1 MKKQRHPFP
10 QMSRKGYRLLDG
22 EWKFKA
28 DKENLGEAENWF
40 EGLET
45 DEKILVPF
53 ACESAMSGI
62 SCECAPKNI
71 WYEKTLFLSKEEIA
85 ESVLLWFEG
94 VDYTAKIWINGHFVG
109 SHDGAYTAF
118 SFDIAFLV
126 REGENLLV
134 VKAEDGYRLE
144 NPRGKQRWLN
154 KSYSCWYVPT
164 TGIWKS
170 VFLEFTGNVRFEK
183 IKWTPDVNTQT
194 LKAEFFLNDYRC
206 GLSIILSIFR
216 EGREEKFLKSAI
228 GSTYHC
234 ITIDLR
240 SAEEEFQVKHWSA
253 ETPDLYEV
261 KAVLEMDGKPKDE
274 IESYFG
280 FREFCS
286 EKGALTINGAPVYQK
301 LVLYQ
306 GYWKDTGLT
315 PPSDEAIEKDL
326 KDIKRMGFNGIRVHQ
341 KIESEYFLSCA
352 DKLGLYVWCEM
363 PSAHAFNDDMKDKLI
378 AEWSEIVRQ
387 KYNHPSIVVWVPFN
401 ESWGIRGVR
410 RNKEMQS
417 FADAAYYLTKAYDSM
432 RPVVTNDGWEHVK
445 TDIVTV
451 HNYEQNPECLNRAY
465 RSRESAMSEWDAVRH
480 QKFIFSEGYEYEGQ
494 PVIISEYG
502 GIAFMNGLSG
512 NDWGYSAVAT
522 EDDFCARYQALCAAI
537 KRIGY
542 VCGYCYTQFS
552 DVWQEK
558 NGFVTMDRKY
568 KVDPAKIG
576 RINAEC
582 ISVEDIK

>member
-10 QMSRKGYRLLDG
+10 QMSRKRYRLLDG

-28 DKENLGEAENWF
+28 DKENCGEAENWF

-45 DEKILVPF
+45 EEKILVPF
-53 ACESAMSGI
+53 ACESVRSGI
-62 SCECAPKNI
+62 GCECAPRNI
-71 WYEKTLFLSKEEIA
+71 WYEKMLFLSEEEIS

-94 VDYTAKIWINGHFVG
+94 VDYTAKIWINGHFIG
-109 SHDGAYTAF
+109 IHDGAYTAF
-118 SFDIAFLV
+118 SFDIMPYA

-170 VFLEFTGNVRFEK
+170 VFLEFTGNIRFEK
-183 IKWTPDVNTQT
+183 IKWTPDINTQT
-194 LKAEFFLNDYRC
+194 LKAELFLNDYRC
-206 GLSIILSIFR
+206 GLSVILSIFR

-234 ITIDLR
+234 ITIDLGD
-240 SAEEEFQVKHWSA
+240 AEEEFQVKHWSA
-253 ETPDLYEV
+253 ETPALYDV
-261 KAVLEMDGKPKDE
+261 KVVLEMDRKPKDE

-286 EKGALTINGAPVYQK
+286 AKGALTINGTPIYQK

-352 DKLGLYVWCEM
+352 DRLGLYVWCEM
-363 PSAHAFNDDMKDKLI
+363 PSAHAFNDDMKNKLI

-410 RNKEMQS
+410 RNKEMQD

-451 HNYEQNPECLNRAY
+451 HNYEQNPERLNRAY
-465 RSRESAMSEWDAVRH
+465 CSRESAMSEGNAVRH
-480 QKFIFSEGYEYEGQ
+480 QKFVFSEGYRYDGQ

-512 NDWGYSAVAT
+512 DDWGYSAVAT
-522 EDDFCARYQALCAAI
+522 EDDFCARFQALCDAI

-542 VCGYCYTQFS
+542 VYGYCYTQFS

-558 NGFVTMDRKY
+558 NGLVTMDRKY
-568 KVDPAKIG
+568 KVDPAKICK
-576 RINAEC
+576 INAEFPA
-582 ISVEDIK
+582 EDIK